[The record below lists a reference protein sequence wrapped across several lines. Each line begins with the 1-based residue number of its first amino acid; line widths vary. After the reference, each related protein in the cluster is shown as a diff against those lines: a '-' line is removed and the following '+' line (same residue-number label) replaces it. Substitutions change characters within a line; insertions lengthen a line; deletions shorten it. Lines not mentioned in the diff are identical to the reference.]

1 MDCMKKEL
9 LDAIVS
15 FKEACRNDPRFLRL
29 KESEASA
36 LSSPEVISL
45 HQKME
50 TIMIAYQEAL
60 SHGSSDKAHLE
71 RELHSAKL
79 ALDNHPLMKEY
90 NEAFVAVRDL
100 QLYFDDILFG
110 PFNKKI
116 LTIGGKDA

>member
-9 LDAIVS
+9 LDAIIS
-15 FKEACRNDPRFLRL
+15 FKEACQNDSRFLRL
-29 KESEASA
+29 KESEATA

-50 TIMIAYQEAL
+50 TIMLAYQEAL
-60 SHGSSDKAHLE
+60 SHDGSNKTQLE
-71 RELHSAKL
+71 RELYSAKL
-79 ALDNHPLMKEY
+79 ALDSHPLMKEY

-110 PFNKKI
+110 PFNKRI
-116 LTIGGKDA
+116 IMIGGKDA